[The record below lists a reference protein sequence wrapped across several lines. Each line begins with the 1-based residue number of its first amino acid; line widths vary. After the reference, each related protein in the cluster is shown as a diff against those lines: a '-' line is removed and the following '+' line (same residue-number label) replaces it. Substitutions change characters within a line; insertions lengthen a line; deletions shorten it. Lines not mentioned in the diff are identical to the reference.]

1 MTTPRKMPL
10 YVVVAITAAA
20 PVLAQTATSRAVFD
34 VVSIRP
40 NKSIQ
45 SDSSI
50 SRSGGRVSFT
60 NVSLH
65 ELISFAYNIAVDR
78 DYGLTGPGWLKSE
91 KFDVVATCP
100 PETSSD
106 TIRRMSQGFLGERFA
121 LTVHREDKNIS
132 AYALIAAKRGPKLRA
147 SNVVD
152 PSFTFGDGRIA
163 ARGLSMAA
171 FADRLS
177 GPVFKL
183 ERPVIDMTGLKGIY
197 DFELEWSS
205 GRRK

>member
-1 MTTPRKMPL
+1 M
-10 YVVVAITAAA
+10 
-20 PVLAQTATSRAVFD
+20 
-34 VVSIRP
+34 
-40 NKSIQ
+40 
-45 SDSSI
+45 
-50 SRSGGRVSFT
+50 
-60 NVSLH
+60 
-65 ELISFAYNIAVDR
+65 
-78 DYGLTGPGWLKSE
+78 TGPGWLKSE

-205 GRRK
+205 GSANDNARPSLFTALQEQAGLRMEVRPTTVSVLVVDC